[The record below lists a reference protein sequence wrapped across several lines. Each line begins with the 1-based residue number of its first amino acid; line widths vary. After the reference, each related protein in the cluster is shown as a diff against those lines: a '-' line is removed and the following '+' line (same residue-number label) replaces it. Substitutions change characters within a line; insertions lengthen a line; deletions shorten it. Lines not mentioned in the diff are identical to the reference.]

1 MGAEIS
7 RGSGEFDVH
16 RSGKPEPMDTGR
28 LFLVSTP
35 IGNLEDISLRAL
47 RILREASR
55 VVCED
60 TRRTGNLLRHYQV
73 ATPMIPFHRFNEHR
87 LLAKLVERLLAGENL
102 ALTTDGGTPLISDP
116 GFSLVRAAV
125 ANGIPVIPVP
135 GASALIAGVVGS
147 GLPCD
152 RILFI
157 GFLPHR
163 ISDRRKLLSALRDR
177 EETLVFFDSPRR
189 VAGSLEAMASILGD
203 RQAALCRE
211 MTKLH
216 EEFVRGNLEALSAA
230 AGQRA
235 MKGEI
240 TLVVE
245 GERPKEPA
253 RVAESDLR
261 REVEERVSQGVSRR
275 DAVREVAHRRGLSR
289 REIYR
294 LSRPLPARKEKA
306 SDEEE

>member
-1 MGAEIS
+1 
-7 RGSGEFDVH
+7 
-16 RSGKPEPMDTGR
+16 MDTGR

-73 ATPMIPFHRFNEHR
+73 ATPMISFHRFNEHR
-87 LLAKLVERLLAGENL
+87 LLESLVERLLAGENL

-125 ANGIPVIPVP
+125 AKGIPVIPVP

-216 EEFVRGNLEALSAA
+216 EEFVRGNLEALAAA

-245 GERPKEPA
+245 GERPKEPD

-261 REVEERVSQGVSRR
+261 REVEERVARGVSRR
-275 DAVREVAHRRGLSR
+275 DAVREVAQRRGLSR